1 LSLSIVSFIL
11 CLSMKY
17 GELKILKL
25 FEFFGKHA
33 LFFYVYHVAVLY
45 KLVVVFNIFKSLD
58 FLTSVIVTAISLC
71 VGSVIIQFYGELWKF
86 TKSKFKALIKEM
98 FKFQHIS
105 TIESHR

>member
-1 LSLSIVSFIL
+1 
-11 CLSMKY
+11 MKY
-17 GELKILKL
+17 GELKIFKI

-45 KLVVVFNIFKSLD
+45 KLAAVFNISKSLD
-58 FLTSVIVTAISLC
+58 FLISIIVTAISLC
-71 VGSVIIQFYGELWKF
+71 IGSVIIHFYRELWKF
-86 TKSKFKALIKEM
+86 TKSKSKALIKEM